1 MARIFS
7 IINNKGG
14 TGKTTTTLNL
24 SVALVQKKKK
34 VLVID
39 LDAQCNLSV
48 SFGIKDAENHIGK
61 LLTEQGPINDY
72 IIKSE
77 EGVDLIAASSD
88 LLDYEYKINNE
99 TGREY
104 LLKEVLESVED
115 VYDYILIDCP
125 PSLST
130 LALNS
135 MVASQSYIVPMQTEN
150 FAFIGLDK
158 ILAAAEKVNKRL
170 NKELSLA
177 GVLLIKF
184 SDRTK
189 FSQAVISNLEEN
201 EMLNG
206 KIFSANIRQD
216 ISLMES
222 SAFSQSV
229 FEYAPESRGAEDYLN
244 FATELMEKHG

>member
-1 MARIFS
+1 MAIIYS

-24 SVALVQKKKK
+24 SVALAKKDKK

-61 LLTEQGPINDY
+61 LLTEQDDIADY
-72 IIKSE
+72 IVKTE
-77 EGVDLIAASSD
+77 EDVDIITSSVE
-88 LLDYEYKINNE
+88 LLDYEHKINSE

-104 LLKEVLESVED
+104 LLQEALEPIAD
-115 VYDYILIDCP
+115 KYDYILVDCP

-130 LALNS
+130 LALNAL
-135 MVASQSYIVPMQTEN
+135 VASKYYIVPMQTEN

-158 ILAAAEKVNKRL
+158 ILESAAKVNKRL
-170 NKELSLA
+170 NKELEIG
-177 GVLLIKF
+177 GVLLVKF
-184 SDRTK
+184 TDRTK

-201 EMLNG
+201 SILEG
-206 KIFSANIRQD
+206 KIFKSNIRQD
-216 ISLMES
+216 IALMES

-229 FEYAPESRGAEDYLN
+229 FAYAPESRGAEDYLTFSN
-244 FATELMEKHG
+244 ELIERYG